1 MASIDCLFMIHP
13 MVDFFREFVLTVRQ
27 VIRRATVLE
36 TLRLSKSTL
45 QRRIASGTFPPAF
58 HLGERIVV
66 WWVDEVETMLDLY
79 ARDLSIEELRAQVQQ
94 LVQRRCDVGTKDCK
108 DQNRED

>member
-1 MASIDCLFMIHP
+1 M
-13 MVDFFREFVLTVRQ
+13 LTERK
-27 VIRRATVLE
+27 VIRRETVLQK
-36 TLRLSKSTL
+36 LHFSKSTL
-45 QRRIASGTFPPAF
+45 QRRIVSGTFPPAF

-66 WWVDEVETMLDLY
+66 WWVDEVETMLELY

-94 LVQRRCDVGTKDCK
+94 LVQRRCDVGNEDCK

>member
-1 MASIDCLFMIHP
+1 M
-13 MVDFFREFVLTVRQ
+13 
-27 VIRRATVLE
+27 
-36 TLRLSKSTL
+36 
-45 QRRIASGTFPPAF
+45 
-58 HLGERIVV
+58 V

-94 LVQRRCDVGTKDCK
+94 LVQRRCDVGSKDCK